1 MALCMTNT
9 SEIKLEAVRAFWGT
23 KYCREITFI
32 DDVAGSLQGKYLIL
46 NTINANLE
54 PVSVYIVTT
63 DGPTFTGQIQ
73 EALTFDDDDDA
84 YIIAE
89 AFKLLID
96 TELSDYFVA
105 ELNTEGNGVN
115 LKNKFIGGTSGDSGT
130 LVTAGVVIND
140 HIKGIG
146 GELGRTAQGGSTVSL
161 ETQTVEIKADQTGE
175 IILDDIA
182 VGSSV
187 SVEMGLI
194 EVSKERLET
203 IIGSVAGDKFSP
215 EVGTDLVGFG
225 ESKLYQSLAN
235 LGGTLILHPIRLPM
249 SNKSFDVVIHKCAP
263 IPNDINYSGSDQQV
277 LNVTFKAYLDKSVN
291 EKVNLIAWGD
301 WSKL

>member
-23 KYCREITFI
+23 KHCREFSFNSDVEQSLFGTAFEINFI
-32 DDVAGSLQGKYLIL
+32 KDDLTESKNYIYF
-46 NTINANLE
+46 NTDPGLSGYDYAYGVTIVEDETAESIAAKVANLINTSTAILATAE
-54 PVSVYIVTT
+54 DNG
-63 DGPTFTGQIQ
+63 DGTIHV
-73 EALTFDDDDDA
+73 L
-84 YIIAE
+84 
-89 AFKLLID
+89 
-96 TELSDYFVA
+96 
-105 ELNTEGNGVN
+105 
-115 LKNKFIGGTSGDSGT
+115 NKF
-130 LVTAGVVIND
+130 LGVVSNEEDID
-140 HIKGIG
+140 ASVQYEIEVQGIG

-182 VGSSV
+182 VGNSV

-203 IIGSVAGDKFSP
+203 IIGGVAGDKFSP